1 MTDAEKKTDN
11 PKKAPEREPQKKKM
25 KEKENSSKVASSHCE
40 KEAGKLKK
48 ELELLKEEK
57 ERFHDKLSRLMA
69 DFENYKKR
77 IEEDKSRWMKLANA
91 EMARTILPV
100 LDNLELAME
109 SMKKN
114 EDEGAETLIQGLE
127 LVVKQFYEVLKQN
140 GIEVIEAKGKPFNP
154 AYHDAMMS
162 VESEDQEDEEIVT
175 EEFQKG
181 FLLYGTV
188 IRPARVQVSKRI
200 VKE

>member
-1 MTDAEKKTDN
+1 MTDTEKKTDN
-11 PKKAPEREPQKKKM
+11 LKGAPEKEPQKKKG
-25 KEKENSSKVASSHCE
+25 KEGSRKEALFQCE
-40 KEAGKLKK
+40 KETGKLKK

-57 ERFHDKLSRLMA
+57 GRFHDKLSRLMA

-109 SMKKN
+109 SMKKT
-114 EDEGAETLIQGLE
+114 EEEGAETLIQGLE

-162 VESEDQEDEEIVT
+162 VETEGQEDEEIIT

-188 IRPARVQVSKRI
+188 IRPARVKVSKRK